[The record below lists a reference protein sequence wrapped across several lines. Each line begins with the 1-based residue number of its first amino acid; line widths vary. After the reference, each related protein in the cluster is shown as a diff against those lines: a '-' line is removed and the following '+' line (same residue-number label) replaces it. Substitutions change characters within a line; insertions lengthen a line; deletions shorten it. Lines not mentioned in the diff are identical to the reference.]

1 MSQSRRRAWLATL
14 TAAGLTGLAALG
26 APPPARA
33 DPLPTPSFTGS
44 SQAQPLALPVL
55 APVGGPRT
63 VGSDVSVEIATME
76 PLEVRQGADRV
87 TVRGQL
93 RRPAGEGSATEL
105 SDLHLQLWLGP
116 VVPTRSALDAGDL
129 TAQPLLRQVAAQE
142 QVAAARTLPPGGAAA
157 FTVRTDA
164 GALVRAGLSPDR
176 VTSLVVRVV
185 QGGGGGLGAGGVEVA
200 RAQTWLPSLS
210 AAPEGAVRVSLV
222 LPVTAEP
229 AATLPAAAAAA
240 AAAARARARAG
251 VADPGLDAALS
262 RTRLLLA
269 AAQAGP
275 GPGERQAATA
285 LVVDPA
291 LVQRAC
297 AAGSGCPGEPA
308 TGRTPEPA
316 ADAWLVSLRAA
327 AAAAGVSV
335 SALPYADTDLDA
347 LTGAGAQAQAVSVL
361 TGSATRLARQL
372 GRAGTVAPDPGVPPA
387 GSATRAT
394 LDALAAAGVRTVVL
408 DSTTLPAH
416 ATLTP
421 GAAAVL
427 DATGG
432 PVGGVVADPGLQAQL
447 VAADDPTATG
457 QPGAAPPTRLAVQRL
472 VATLAAITLEEP
484 NAVPTRGVVL
494 LAPRTWSASPGYAA
508 LLVQELALDRWVVPV
523 TPRGAATG
531 ALPDPSRGRR
541 LPRVD
546 PSALPAADVRA
557 VAAVRARIAT
567 LRDLLGN
574 AARPA
579 AAAALAPP
587 MVLDDA
593 LASTLGA
600 AARSD
605 PATAVGLRS
614 AVRAAVEGQLRLVTL
629 GYSRSVLITGNG
641 GRLSVQVTNSL
652 PMPVRLQVRVES
664 AGSRLGA
671 ASQRFDVPAGV
682 VGRPARQQVTIPVT
696 SRTSG
701 RFPVVLRLLTPD
713 GSPIAAPGQILV
725 RSQDYGAAAIGITAG
740 ALFVLAVALATRGIR
755 ALRRRRAPRPLG
767 GTP

>member
-1 MSQSRRRAWLATL
+1 MSRPRRRARLATV

-26 APPPARA
+26 APPSAGA
-33 DPLPTPSFTGS
+33 DPLPTPSSTGS
-44 SQAQPLALPVL
+44 SQAQPPALPVL

-142 QVAAARTLPPGGAAA
+142 QVAAARTLPPGGATA

-164 GALVRAGLSPDR
+164 GALVRAGLPPDR

-229 AATLPAAAAAA
+229 AATLPAA
-240 AAAARARARAG
+240 RARAG
-251 VADPGLDAALS
+251 AADPGLDAALS

-316 ADAWLVSLRAA
+316 ADAWLVSLHAA

-557 VAAVRARIAT
+557 AAAVRARIAT

-600 AARSD
+600 AARGD

-614 AVRAAVEGQLRLVTL
+614 AVRAAVDGQLRLVTL
-629 GYSRSVLITGNG
+629 GYSRSVLITGSG